1 MATLDA
7 TRQLR
12 VILCAQRETPH
23 ANRRQAGA
31 RVSDHRSTARIALL
45 LLFFVSLFNYM
56 DRFALS
62 VLLPSIK
69 ESLEF
74 SDTELGAVTTA
85 FTISYVLFGI
95 PLARLADRYNRKR
108 IISAALATWSLMTAA
123 CGLAQNFAQLAIA
136 RVLVGVGESGATP
149 PAHSLLADY
158 FPISQR
164 SKAIAIFSVGAPIGL
179 MIGFA
184 LAGWIAE
191 TYSWRV
197 AFFSLGLPGLLLA
210 ALLLAKLKEPERG
223 QADGEAVHAD
233 SVLPFLS
240 VIKLLLS
247 KPAYRHICFATG
259 LYTVVYLGVVG
270 WLPSYFVRSFDMSV
284 ADVGFWLALS
294 LGIPQIVGMLTCG
307 AITDRLVVRDLRWY
321 GRIPALAMALSTPL
335 FLVVFLT
342 DNVLVASTALF
353 LAFFIGIFQ
362 GPASLTAIQGLAEL
376 RTRALAA
383 AVFFL
388 IVNLIGGGVGP
399 LLTGWLSDRL
409 AADYGAD
416 SLRYALLGLSI
427 VFGFW
432 SAIHYA
438 LATRTL
444 EAGIRANRRADPR
457 AANGA

>member
-1 MATLDA
+1 MSS
-7 TRQLR
+7 
-12 VILCAQRETPH
+12 EKS
-23 ANRRQAGA
+23 NA
-31 RVSDHRSTARIALL
+31 RLALL
-45 LLFFVSLFNYM
+45 LLFCVSLFNYM

-69 ESLEF
+69 DSLQF
-74 SDTELGAVTTA
+74 SDTQLGAVTTA

-95 PLARLADRYNRKR
+95 PLARLADTYSRKR

-123 CGLAQNFAQLAIA
+123 CGLAQNFLQLAIA

-149 PAHSLLADY
+149 PAHSLIADY

-164 SKAIAIFSVGAPIGL
+164 SKAIAVFSVGAPIGL

-184 LAGWIAE
+184 LAGWLAE
-191 TYSWRV
+191 TYSWRI

-210 ALLLAKLKEPERG
+210 VVLLAKLKEPTRG
-223 QADGEAVHAD
+223 QADGETATAKD
-233 SVLPFLS
+233 VLPFLS

-247 KPAYRHICFATG
+247 KPAYRHICIATG

-294 LGIPQIVGMLTCG
+294 LGIPQIVGMLICG
-307 AITDRLVVRDLRWY
+307 ALTDRLVVRDLRWY

-342 DNVLVASTALF
+342 ENVLIASSALF

-383 AVFFL
+383 AIFFL

-416 SLRYALLGLSI
+416 SLRYSLLGLSL

-432 SAIHYA
+432 SALHYG

-444 EAGIRANRRADPR
+444 EDGIRTNRPTQPEKASRS
-457 AANGA
+457 